1 MSQTIDATG
10 DGSVASAR
18 PFGMQLGA
26 VGFAIAN
33 LVIIQM
39 ISYGVWLLFVDPKLG
54 VWKFYPQPFGA
65 YLFWA
70 IMVLVFIG
78 FNLGM
83 HGFSKLSQ
91 PLGGIVSTAVT
102 IALGFAIPMLLIFGW
117 GSLDPAF
124 SPEKFAGH
132 GAAGLVVLIGFYGF
146 GIVANSMDGWP
157 WTDAGMQQPMVG
169 YAQIITG
176 FFLTVV
182 GYMALI
188 YPNLASWTAPDRVIM
203 SLPTAIG
210 WFYSVITVWLT
221 TVLVLD
227 LWPYS
232 SFKTRAGRAM
242 AAFFGNFILGTVLYY
257 ILLALLKNVLI
268 PAAAL
273 EKIGPAINLWPAQL
287 GVWIVHVLLM
297 WALCCGNAP
306 TSLSPAMNRIVRF
319 IITWGLG
326 IAAFVIYMNGFATN
340 VLHEA
345 EIVPGFG
352 GDPLTW
358 VDLLNLILLIF
369 VCYFGCYGL
378 AKKQVPCS
386 VCGRKECICENA

>member
-1 MSQTIDATG
+1 MAQSIDATG

-18 PFGMQLGA
+18 PFGLQLGS
-26 VGFAIAN
+26 VGFALAN
-33 LVIIQM
+33 LIIIQA
-39 ISYGVWLLFVDPKLG
+39 ISYGVWLLFVDPKQG
-54 VWKFYPQPFGA
+54 VWKYYPQPFGA
-65 YLFWA
+65 YLFWS
-70 IMVLVFIG
+70 ILVLVFIG

-91 PLGGIVSTAVT
+91 PLGGMVSTAVT
-102 IALGFAIPMLLIFGW
+102 LILGFAIPMLLIHGW
-117 GSLDPAF
+117 GALDPAF

-132 GAAGLVVLIGFYGF
+132 GAAGLIVLIGFYGF

-157 WTDAGMQQPMVG
+157 WTDAGMKQPMVG
-169 YAQIITG
+169 YAQILTG

-182 GYMALI
+182 GYLVLI
-188 YPNLASWTAPDRVIM
+188 YPNLASWTAPDRVVM

-221 TVLVLD
+221 TVLILD

-242 AAFFGNFILGTVLYY
+242 AAFFGNFILGTILYY
-257 ILLALLKNVLI
+257 VLLALLKNVLI
-268 PAAAL
+268 PADAL

-306 TSLSPAMNRIVRF
+306 TALSPAMNRIARF
-319 IITWGLG
+319 AITWGLG
-326 IAAFVIYMNGFATN
+326 IAAFLVYMKGFAVN

-378 AKKQVPCS
+378 HKKS
-386 VCGRKECICENA
+386 N